1 MPVHMPCTCLFHAHP
16 CTSIHPHNTCLC
28 TCLAPHALPYMP
40 LPCPLLPCAAASTGA
55 QATSGDLLLAHRG
68 PGCLV
73 GEMAMFSKTGQRTAS
88 VRCTTAVTARVI
100 FKASA
105 MGTRKLS
112 ARACVTWSLHLRIP
126 AGLRPWGQAAPR
138 CLSAG
143 AFQPLFLSSCGSLL
157 CRCFPCFTPPPVLVA
172 PLTPSV

>member
-1 MPVHMPCTCLFHAHP
+1 MPL
-16 CTSIHPHNTCLC
+16 S
-28 TCLAPHALPYMP
+28 HAL
-40 LPCPLLPCAAASTGA
+40 LFLRAAASSGA

-105 MGTRKLS
+105 REGESKVQGGLH
-112 ARACVTWSLHLRIP
+112 ACVTWSLHSCILVLLPLLAVGSI
-126 AGLRPWGQAAPR
+126 QAK
-138 CLSAG
+138 
-143 AFQPLFLSSCGSLL
+143 
-157 CRCFPCFTPPPVLVA
+157 
-172 PLTPSV
+172 